1 MRLPILR
8 HHDNRRLQCGEHVE
22 RRAKQQKRIWIES
35 SAQKQPTVHE
45 YPESEKSHEC
55 ADEFPTAAKLCDPV
69 RGAIGECHTQGF
81 LLIHVARYAMAQE
94 LVCPSQPRGQCRKQ
108 FQCHPRVAPHE
119 REKIVTSK
127 LRQPCGLNRGRI
139 RRPTL
144 AIEHRHLAEEISRA
158 QLSQRY
164 DCAVSVGNADPH
176 LAHIDQIHRVARV
189 AVAKNRGRLRII
201 VNGQIFAQ
209 LGGRFGIER
218 REERDRT

>member
-81 LLIHVARYAMAQE
+81 LLIHVARYAMEIGRA
-94 LVCPSQPRGQCRKQ
+94 SCR
-108 FQCHPRVAPHE
+108 
-119 REKIVTSK
+119 
-127 LRQPCGLNRGRI
+127 
-139 RRPTL
+139 
-144 AIEHRHLAEEISRA
+144 
-158 QLSQRY
+158 
-164 DCAVSVGNADPH
+164 
-176 LAHIDQIHRVARV
+176 ARV
-189 AVAKNRGRLRII
+189 LCV
-201 VNGQIFAQ
+201 V
-209 LGGRFGIER
+209 
-218 REERDRT
+218 